1 MAKKKITGLK
11 HPEYNL
17 GERLKF
23 IRENRKLTQTQLST
37 MAKVSQAAI
46 AHIERGTKDPSVEML
61 RKLATALDVEVA
73 TLFAAEEV
81 YVFDLK
87 RLRRKYKKAQDLT
100 PHLYKA
106 LSLVVQYAED
116 IGL

>member
-1 MAKKKITGLK
+1 MPKKSSLPK

-23 IRENRKLTQTQLST
+23 IRESRKLTQVQLSK

-46 AHIERGTKDPSVEML
+46 AHLERGTKDPSVDML
-61 RKLATALDVEVA
+61 RKLAVALDVEIA
-73 TLFAAEEV
+73 TLFAAEDV

-87 RLRRKYKKAQDLT
+87 RLRRKYKKSQDLT